1 MGKLGFVV
9 LSVLTIT
16 LFQNFKFTTV
26 NLEKY
31 QVNEE
36 TRIQHAK
43 ELLGKK
49 YKKSSAAKFE
59 KENLL
64 NTELLNIVETSLP
77 KKYLPK
83 SEKITK
89 AILTEAN
96 KYNIDPVFLISVIK
110 TESAFNPVAVGT
122 SGEIGLMQ
130 LMPKTGEYI
139 AKKVGMKNYKG
150 AKTLRDPVKNIK
162 LGAAYFNYLREKFA
176 NAAYKYVPAYNVGPG
191 KVAKTENRKDIPK
204 IYSERVLKHYEML
217 YKRIYATQTQKAP
230 VFALN
235 YKTHSASAN

>member
-1 MGKLGFVV
+1 MGKLGFVF

-36 TRIQHAK
+36 ARIQHAK

-49 YKKSSAAKFE
+49 FKKSNASKIE
-59 KENLL
+59 KESAL
-64 NTELLNIVETSLP
+64 NIEILNIVETSLP
-77 KKYLPK
+77 KKFLLK

-110 TESAFNPVAVGT
+110 TESSFDPLAKGT
-122 SGEIGLMQ
+122 SGEVGLMQ

-139 AKKVGMKNYKG
+139 AKKTGMKNYKG

-162 LGAAYFNYLREKFA
+162 LGAAYLNYLREKFD
-176 NAAYKYVPAYNVGPG
+176 NAAYKYLPAYNVGPG
-191 KVAKTENRKDIPK
+191 KVARTEKRKDIPK
-204 IYSERVLKHYEML
+204 IYSTKVLKHYETL
-217 YKRIYATQTQKAP
+217 YKRIYATQSEKPQ

-235 YKTHSASAN
+235 YKETTARPN